1 MGTTGSVLRASR
13 CALALAGKR
22 LTSRQTTGDPLVVSG
37 RNAIPETEGGRCKAP
52 VHSSSSLYYQTLLPR
67 PSPMQSCVIDSSSNA
82 AGHPRSNARSHMHLS
97 TVSIHP
103 YIRAHT
109 AYVRILQGTP
119 EPATTT
125 YVNLISSVP
134 IAGGGLRRRVLL
146 TVLIVSVQNNPNHP
160 AHLGRRCVFHHPPPP
175 PPDTFGRSH

>member
-1 MGTTGSVLRASR
+1 MQQQLRPRADKFEFVILDDQLSTSSRFDRELTRMGTTGSVLRASR

-22 LTSRQTTGDPLVVSG
+22 LNSPLVVSG

-82 AGHPRSNARSHMHLS
+82 AAGHPRSNARSHMHLS

-109 AYVRILQGTP
+109 AYVRTLQGTP

-125 YVNLISSVP
+125 YVNLISSVLSQA
-134 IAGGGLRRRVLL
+134 AGCVVASYLL
-146 TVLIVSVQNNPNHP
+146 Y
-160 AHLGRRCVFHHPPPP
+160 
-175 PPDTFGRSH
+175 